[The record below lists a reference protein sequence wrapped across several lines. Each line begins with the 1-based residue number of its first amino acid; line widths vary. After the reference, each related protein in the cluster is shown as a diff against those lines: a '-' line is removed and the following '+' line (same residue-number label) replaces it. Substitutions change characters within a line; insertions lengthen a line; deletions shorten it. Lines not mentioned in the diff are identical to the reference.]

1 MAQSKEEKLRKRE
14 ERRDKRITRMKSA
27 GIEDSKVWRKY
38 RDKTDKDVDQLIR
51 DFIRGKD
58 LPPPNPSDMNKK
70 EKEKYKP
77 LPKGEGYFVLGWKDK
92 TETVD
97 GEVILNLK
105 RDYRLETEHTILTDV
120 YGNASTGAIGYI
132 QQHGVGEFGI
142 IETEIVANQK
152 TAERIIKDMKRRD
165 YTILYA
171 GKCTRRNDLL
181 AVLGA
186 LSLGFYSV
194 DEKRLGIWHFIQQV
208 KIVNPNQGN
217 KLMEDYLNYY
227 GKGY

>member
-1 MAQSKEEKLRKRE
+1 MAQSKEDKLRARE
-14 ERRDKRITRMKSA
+14 ERRDRRITRMKSA
-27 GIEDSKVWRKY
+27 GITDSKVWRKY

-51 DFIRGKD
+51 DYVRGKP

-77 LPKGEGYFVLGWKDK
+77 LPKGEGYLVLGWKDK
-92 TETVD
+92 TETVSGD
-97 GEVILNLK
+97 VILDLK
-105 RDYRLETEHTILTDV
+105 REYRGKTENTILTEV
-120 YGNASTGAIGYI
+120 YGNAYSGAKGYI
-132 QQHGVGEFGI
+132 EQHGVGEFGI
-142 IETEIVANQK
+142 IETEIVATEK
-152 TAERIIKDMKRRD
+152 TAERIIKDMKRRGF
-165 YTILYA
+165 TIIYS

-181 AVLGA
+181 AVVGA

-194 DEKRLGIWHFIQQV
+194 DEKRLGIFHFIQQV